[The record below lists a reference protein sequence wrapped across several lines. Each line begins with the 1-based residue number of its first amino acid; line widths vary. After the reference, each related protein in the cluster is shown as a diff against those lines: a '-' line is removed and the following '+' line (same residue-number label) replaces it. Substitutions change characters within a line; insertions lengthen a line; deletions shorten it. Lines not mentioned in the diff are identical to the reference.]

1 MLVAAALA
9 LVLALLLVDRIGEK
23 LIEEES
29 KTAALAE
36 RDYLT
41 AMAREAGLTAL
52 IDTMNRRER
61 LRGGGG
67 FRYALTDANGKPLA
81 GAAGLSGLAPPS
93 PSWRVVQTT
102 ADGKTTRWQVVA
114 EALPTG
120 QSLLVAQNLDRRR
133 AFRVAVFQASGLAIV
148 LAAGACIAVGL
159 ALNGMLLRRAGAI
172 ASTAE
177 RIAGGDLGA
186 RVETHDPPDVFD
198 RLGLS
203 LNAMLVRIDEL
214 MTGLRTV
221 TDSIAHDLRTPLT
234 RLKGALARAM
244 APDVTDSERIE
255 AIQQAH
261 DEADRALATFSALL
275 DIARAETGLSRE
287 MMNWVDLGAL
297 TLGVAELF
305 TPVLE
310 DAGQQFV
317 VKVPATPVVMRVHE
331 LLLRQAVGNLLHN
344 AVRHAGPGTLV
355 ALTLED
361 LGPTARLT
369 VADTGP
375 GVPEA
380 DRGRVQERFVR
391 LDPARTTP
399 GSGLGLA
406 IVAACAKLHGGR
418 FLLEDNDPG
427 LRAVLELTRNTA
439 AGEQPPADQRP

>member
-1 MLVAAALA
+1 
-9 LVLALLLVDRIGEK
+9 
-23 LIEEES
+23 
-29 KTAALAE
+29 
-36 RDYLT
+36 
-41 AMAREAGLTAL
+41 
-52 IDTMNRRER
+52 
-61 LRGGGG
+61 
-67 FRYALTDANGKPLA
+67 
-81 GAAGLSGLAPPS
+81 
-93 PSWRVVQTT
+93 VVQTA

-114 EALPTG
+114 ENLPSG
-120 QSLLVAQNLDRRR
+120 SRLLVAQNLDRRR
-133 AFRVAVFQASGLAIV
+133 AFRTAVFQASALAIV
-148 LAAGACIAVGL
+148 MAAGACIAVGL

-186 RVETHDPPDVFD
+186 RVETHTPPDVFD

-203 LNAMLVRIDEL
+203 LNAMLTRIDEL

-244 APDVTDSERIE
+244 QPDLPEAERVE

-275 DIARAETGLSRE
+275 DIARAETGLSRD
-287 MMNWVDLGAL
+287 MMSWVDLSAL
-297 TLGVAELF
+297 SLGVAELF
-305 TPVLE
+305 TPVIE
-310 DAGQQFV
+310 DAGQVFSV
-317 VKVPATPVVMRVHE
+317 DVPESPVVMRCHE
-331 LLLRQAVGNLLHN
+331 LLLRQALGNLLHN
-344 AVRHAGPGTLV
+344 AVRHAGPGALV
-355 ALTLED
+355 SLSLLDQGSEV
-361 LGPTARLT
+361 RLT

-406 IVAACAKLHGGR
+406 IVAACAKLHRGR
-418 FLLEDNDPG
+418 FLLEDNEPG
-427 LRAVLELTRNTA
+427 LRAVLVLGRDRTNSDPSAPSA
-439 AGEQPPADQRP
+439 A